1 MYCQLRIVCLLHVL
15 LSPAII
21 AIPLSAQFAEIKGTG
36 IARNFWMVLTFVQ
49 GKSVLVTKLFPALLT
64 SHKFYVLVLSF
75 TFFYM
80 PTKFVFFS
88 RKKITPGTSQIRTDA
103 VFNIHVFFSQHR
115 GSHSRISHHSSHR
128 YNLTEYS
135 SSETGHNAVSCNAS
149 KQYRHPWT

>member
-21 AIPLSAQFAEIKGTG
+21 AIPLSTQFAEIKGTG
-36 IARNFWMVLTFVQ
+36 IAWNFWMVLTFVQ

-80 PTKFVFFS
+80 PMKFVFFS

-103 VFNIHVFFSQHR
+103 VFNIHVFF
-115 GSHSRISHHSSHR
+115 HS
-128 YNLTEYS
+128 TEGV
-135 SSETGHNAVSCNAS
+135 TPVFPTIQAIG
-149 KQYRHPWT
+149 TT